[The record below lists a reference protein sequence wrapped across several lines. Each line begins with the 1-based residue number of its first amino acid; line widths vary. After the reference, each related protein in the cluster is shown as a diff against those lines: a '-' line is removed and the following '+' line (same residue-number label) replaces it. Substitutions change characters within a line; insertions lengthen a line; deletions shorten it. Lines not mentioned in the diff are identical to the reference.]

1 MTRENVCQGTFSR
14 ITRRSR
20 GQRHSEVGRGST
32 SLHARR
38 PARVGG
44 LEKVAGAYLQGAP
57 APVRSR
63 ETGSSWVLW
72 GVLCRGGR
80 GGGGGCGGDGVR
92 RRWAR
97 CRRRCSGGVGR
108 PAPVR
113 AGRRRESRCVR
124 AGRGPGS
131 RPLRPRAAHTHPRA
145 GPGRGWAPRRQP
157 DRTPPAHRGAS
168 RARARPLNPPTDS
181 DPPPHPGQSTQ
192 PLPGPTGHVGRHG
205 NVIGTSGHQHTSHRN
220 GDTAHEPGNSPTNR
234 NEVTPLTA
242 STRSDAA
249 AAQLTGSWRAAPP
262 GTGGTGRRG

>member
-131 RPLRPRAAHTHPRA
+131 RPLRPRAAHPRA
-145 GPGRGWAPRRQP
+145 GPGRARAPRRQP
-157 DRTPPAHRGAS
+157 DRTPRLIGALPGRGHGHSIPHGFRPSTTPRTIHSAPARTH
-168 RARARPLNPPTDS
+168 RARRTARERHRDQWPSAHL
-181 DPPPHPGQSTQ
+181 TQ
-192 PLPGPTGHVGRHG
+192 ERRHC
-205 NVIGTSGHQHTSHRN
+205 
-220 GDTAHEPGNSPTNR
+220 A
-234 NEVTPLTA
+234 
-242 STRSDAA
+242 
-249 AAQLTGSWRAAPP
+249 RAGELAYQP
-262 GTGGTGRRG
+262 

>member
-97 CRRRCSGGVGR
+97 CRRRCSGGVAARRRFAPDGGGSR
-108 PAPVR
+108 GACGPGGDRVPGPFAHAPHTPTPGPVR
-113 AGRRRESRCVR
+113 D
-124 AGRGPGS
+124 
-131 RPLRPRAAHTHPRA
+131 
-145 GPGRGWAPRRQP
+145 GPGRPGANPIARPRLIGALPGRGHGHSIPHGFRPSTTPRTIHSAPA
-157 DRTPPAHRGAS
+157 RTH
-168 RARARPLNPPTDS
+168 RARRTARERHRDQWPSAHL
-181 DPPPHPGQSTQ
+181 TQ
-192 PLPGPTGHVGRHG
+192 ERRHC
-205 NVIGTSGHQHTSHRN
+205 
-220 GDTAHEPGNSPTNR
+220 A
-234 NEVTPLTA
+234 
-242 STRSDAA
+242 
-249 AAQLTGSWRAAPP
+249 RAGELAYQP
-262 GTGGTGRRG
+262 

>member
-1 MTRENVCQGTFSR
+1 LTRENVCQGTFSR

-145 GPGRGWAPRRQP
+145 GPGRARAPRRQP

-168 RARARPLNPPTDS
+168 RARARPLNPPWIQTL
-181 DPPPHPGQSTQ
+181 HHTQ
-192 PLPGPTGHVGRHG
+192 DNPL
-205 NVIGTSGHQHTSHRN
+205 
-220 GDTAHEPGNSPTNR
+220 SPC
-234 NEVTPLTA
+234 P
-242 STRSDAA
+242 D
-249 AAQLTGSWRAAPP
+249 PP
-262 GTGGTGRRG
+262 GTSDGTGTSSGPVAISTPHTGTATLRTSRGTRLPTVTK

>member
-57 APVRSR
+57 APVRSQ

-131 RPLRPRAAHTHPRA
+131 RPLRPRAAHPRA
-145 GPGRGWAPRRQP
+145 GPGRARAPRRQP

-168 RARARPLNPPTDS
+168 RARARPLNPPWIQTL
-181 DPPPHPGQSTQ
+181 HHTQ
-192 PLPGPTGHVGRHG
+192 DNPL
-205 NVIGTSGHQHTSHRN
+205 
-220 GDTAHEPGNSPTNR
+220 SPC
-234 NEVTPLTA
+234 P
-242 STRSDAA
+242 D
-249 AAQLTGSWRAAPP
+249 PP
-262 GTGGTGRRG
+262 GTSDGTGTSSGPVAISTPHTGTATLRTSRGTRLPTVTK